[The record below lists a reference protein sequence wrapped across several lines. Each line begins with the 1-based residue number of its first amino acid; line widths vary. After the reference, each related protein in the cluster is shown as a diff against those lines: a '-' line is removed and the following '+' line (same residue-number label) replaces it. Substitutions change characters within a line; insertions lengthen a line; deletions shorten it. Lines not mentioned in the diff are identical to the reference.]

1 MNSYILTFKKKVFL
15 SLFLVLFGFV
25 LLDIA
30 LFIQANKM
38 TTKNSYIIGNKS
50 SQSKFF
56 ELNQFYN
63 KDIVFVGSSRTRY
76 HISTNM
82 FKNNNIDIFN
92 FGMSGNQFEDYPDAI
107 NTIKKYTPKKVVV
120 SLSVNRLYENLNKVK
135 NPTLI
140 DLKYYFNTNKILF
153 LDGFLSYIK
162 GFHTFLTYSEAIFYR
177 INSFYNKFNINEQ
190 INFNS
195 TVGKN
200 NNIIENYAD
209 CEVYDIKKNPDGN
222 SNLKCRNGDGIL
234 IGNNIKEDFSNNV
247 IELKNL
253 SQNTI
258 SYIINGIINPL
269 LEKNIEVIIVLE
281 PIFKANYNYDFE
293 EIINKFQNIKI
304 VDLTKFD
311 IDKEKWADNG
321 HLNNFGRYYYSKYLI
336 ELYKN
341 NLL

>member
-1 MNSYILTFKKKVFL
+1 MNSYILTFKRKIFL
-15 SLFLVLFGFV
+15 SLFLVFFGFV

-30 LFIQANKM
+30 LFIQANRM

-63 KDIVFVGSSRTRY
+63 KDIIFVGSSRTYY

-82 FKNNNIDIFN
+82 FKNNNINIFN

-107 NTIKKYTPKKVVV
+107 NTIKKYNPKKVVI

-140 DLKYYFNTNKILF
+140 DLKYYFDTDKILF
-153 LDGFLSYIK
+153 INGLISYLK
-162 GFHTFLTYSEAIFYR
+162 SFHIFLTYSEAIFYR
-177 INSFYNKFNINEQ
+177 INSFYNKFNINKQ
-190 INFNS
+190 INVS
-195 TVGKN
+195 S
-200 NNIIENYAD
+200 NIKSNDNIEHYAD

-222 SNLKCRNGDGIL
+222 SNLKCKNGDGIL
-234 IGNNIKEDFSNNV
+234 VGNSIKEEFVNKS

-253 SQNTI
+253 NKNTI
-258 SYIINGIINPL
+258 SYITNGIINPL
-269 LEKNIEVIIVLE
+269 LQKNIEVTIILE
-281 PIFKANYNYDFE
+281 PIFKANYNYDIK
-293 EIINKFQNIKI
+293 EIVNKFKNVKI
-304 VDLTKFD
+304 VDLTQFH
-311 IDKEKWADNG
+311 ILNEKWADNG
-321 HLNNFGRYYYSKYLI
+321 HLNNFGRHYYSKYLI

-341 NLL
+341 NSL

>member
-1 MNSYILTFKKKVFL
+1 MNFYILTFKRKIFL
-15 SLFLVLFGFV
+15 SLFLVLLGFI

-30 LFIQANKM
+30 LHIQANRM
-38 TTKNSYIIGNKS
+38 TTKNSYIIGDKN
-50 SQSKFF
+50 SQSNFF
-56 ELNQFYN
+56 ELNKFYN
-63 KDIVFVGSSRTRY
+63 KDIIFVGSSRTYY
-76 HISTNM
+76 HISTNI
-82 FKNNNIDIFN
+82 FKKNDIDIFN

-107 NTIKKYTPKKVVV
+107 NTIIKYNPQKVIV

-140 DLKYYFNTNKILF
+140 DLKYYFDTDKILF
-153 LDGFLSYIK
+153 LDGLLSYIK
-162 GFHTFLTYSEAIFYR
+162 SFHTFFTYSEAIFYR
-177 INSFYNKFNINEQ
+177 ITSFYNKFNINQ
-190 INFNS
+190 QTNVSSII
-195 TVGKN
+195 KN
-200 NNIIENYAD
+200 NDNIENYAD

-234 IGNNIKEDFSNNV
+234 VGNNIKEEFINKS

-253 SQNTI
+253 NKNTI

-269 LEKNIEVIIVLE
+269 LEKNIEVTIILE
-281 PIFKANYNYDFE
+281 PIFKANYNYDIK

-304 VDLTKFD
+304 VDLTQFY
-311 IDKEKWADNG
+311 IPKEKWADNG
-321 HLNNFGRYYYSKYLI
+321 HLNNFGRHYYSKYLI